1 MFAPE
6 RGFGFGWPIAFCAR
20 RLGPHDPVSEIKL
33 ALLDAEFSSGT
44 LAWIDADRED
54 RLFLGS
60 PWSGWGKGGP

>member
-1 MFAPE
+1 
-6 RGFGFGWPIAFCAR
+6 
-20 RLGPHDPVSEIKL
+20 VSEIKL